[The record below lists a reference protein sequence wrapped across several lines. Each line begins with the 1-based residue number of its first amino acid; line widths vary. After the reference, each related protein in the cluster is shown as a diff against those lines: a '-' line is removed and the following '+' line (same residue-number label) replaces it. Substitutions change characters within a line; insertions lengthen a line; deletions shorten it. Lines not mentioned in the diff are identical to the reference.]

1 MLRETMLAKRSL
13 SQFVCLSVCLPAC
26 LPVCLLA
33 ADLYFFSR
41 IALSWP
47 LLGEVKLHRVVEL
60 CKQTLTDRLTT
71 IITYF
76 ATSLRKRFLFT
87 FLQRYNDSDHA
98 ECGGISETIPFSNFS
113 APKDFAI
120 YIGLPTTG
128 RGSRWWDTQL

>member
-1 MLRETMLAKRSL
+1 MLAKRSL
-13 SQFVCLSVCLPAC
+13 SQFVCLPACLPACLPGLAWPGLACLASLACLRAC

-33 ADLYFFSR
+33 ADLYFFR
-41 IALSWP
+41 GLPCHGLCWE
-47 LLGEVKLHRVVEL
+47 EVKLHRVVEL

-98 ECGGISETIPFSNFS
+98 EC
-113 APKDFAI
+113 ALK
-120 YIGLPTTG
+120 
-128 RGSRWWDTQL
+128 

>member
-1 MLRETMLAKRSL
+1 MPEKVTTNCLSL
-13 SQFVCLSVCLPAC
+13 STNLSQPAC

-33 ADLYFFSR
+33 ADLYFFR
-41 IALSWP
+41 GLPCHGLCWE
-47 LLGEVKLHRVVEL
+47 EVKLHRVVEL

-113 APKDFAI
+113 TAYSQI
-120 YIGLPTTG
+120 I
-128 RGSRWWDTQL
+128 